1 MEVKKIIDVH
11 IRGNQKII
19 LFCVGVF
26 LILTLV
32 CIPLIIFFFHIVP
45 TRLCSEEA
53 NLFLPSMN
61 CSGDGFSELKYIVN
75 STCLNT
81 HTRYLKYKLIDD
93 TENYQFYDY
102 WSAFKECQ
110 RLNSSMWEVLDGES
124 EWNTVIGNIKKLD
137 RSAQGFLRDYR
148 NKSWNH
154 ISRTCRG

>member
-1 MEVKKIIDVH
+1 MEVKKQVNAR
-11 IRGNQKII
+11 IRGNLKII

-45 TRLCSEEA
+45 TRICNEEA
-53 NLFLPSMN
+53 NLFLPSLN
-61 CSGDGFSELKYIVN
+61 CSDDGFSELMYHVT

-81 HTRYLKYKLIDD
+81 HSRYFKYKLIDD

-102 WSAFKECQ
+102 WSALKECQ

-124 EWNTVIGNIKKLD
+124 EWNAVIGSIKKLD
-137 RSAQGFLRDYR
+137 RSMIR
-148 NKSWNH
+148 
-154 ISRTCRG
+154 

>member
-1 MEVKKIIDVH
+1 MEVKKHIDAR
-11 IRGNQKII
+11 IRGYQKIL

-45 TRLCSEEA
+45 TRICNEEA

-110 RLNSSMWEVLDGES
+110 RLNASILDEICTVLIS
-124 EWNTVIGNIKKLD
+124 YKTVGSFTSIQKELHM
-137 RSAQGFLRDYR
+137 QGL
-148 NKSWNH
+148 S
-154 ISRTCRG
+154 